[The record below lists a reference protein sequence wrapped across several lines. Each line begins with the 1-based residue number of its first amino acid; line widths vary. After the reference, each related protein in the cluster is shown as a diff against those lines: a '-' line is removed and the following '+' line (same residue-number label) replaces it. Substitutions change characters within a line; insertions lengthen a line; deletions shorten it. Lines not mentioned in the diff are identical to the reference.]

1 MESVGSRQAI
11 GTARF
16 GQKAK
21 FGVARHNMFA
31 RTEALT
37 KTQTLSPSFEKI
49 VDARNL
55 AAAQERRL
63 YTTSSLVG
71 KSLVFSSDL

>member
-1 MESVGSRQAI
+1 MALNGSENKHFRGRIVIGSYTNIESVGRRQAI

-21 FGVARHNMFA
+21 VGVARLNIFA
-31 RTEALT
+31 RTEALP

-55 AAAQERRL
+55 AAA
-63 YTTSSLVG
+63 
-71 KSLVFSSDL
+71 